1 MTEDKIREATL
12 DLIGCVEQYIRQETS
27 RSTLIWKKE
36 KLKRLLEE
44 SASKQNSLLNFK
56 PEGLEF
62 R

>member
-1 MTEDKIREATL
+1 MNEDKIREATL

-44 SASKQNSLLNFK
+44 SASKQNGLLNFK